1 MAAHVILCIFNQ
13 GCSAAKFIFSLSPVV
28 TLAHPLR
35 FLLGRGGVWGGG
47 TILAC
52 QLLLISADYKRI
64 EALMGL
70 FATNKA
76 IDRLSDG
83 LKRLADDV
91 ADLQRDR
98 KKLDLEFTDLYD
110 KVRHQM
116 SRMAKRDALAS
127 KANGEIPPISGEV
140 VEEDELD
147 PISAK
152 IHARRTGGFLSQ

>member
-1 MAAHVILCIFNQ
+1 MSIFAQ
-13 GCSAAKFIFSLSPVV
+13 
-28 TLAHPLR
+28 
-35 FLLGRGGVWGGG
+35 
-47 TILAC
+47 
-52 QLLLISADYKRI
+52 Q
-64 EALMGL
+64 
-70 FATNKA
+70 KA

-116 SRMAKRDALAS
+116 SRMAKRDAHAT
-127 KANGEIPPISGEV
+127 KANGDIPPLGGEV
-140 VEEDELD
+140 LEDDEMD

-152 IHARRTGGFLSQ
+152 IHARRTGGFLTR

>member
-1 MAAHVILCIFNQ
+1 
-13 GCSAAKFIFSLSPVV
+13 
-28 TLAHPLR
+28 
-35 FLLGRGGVWGGG
+35 
-47 TILAC
+47 
-52 QLLLISADYKRI
+52 
-64 EALMGL
+64 MGL

-116 SRMAKRDALAS
+116 SRMAKRDALAA
-127 KANGEIPPISGEV
+127 KANGEIPPIGGEV
-140 VEEDELD
+140 VDDDEMD

-152 IHARRTGGFLSQ
+152 IHARRTRGFLS

>member
-1 MAAHVILCIFNQ
+1 
-13 GCSAAKFIFSLSPVV
+13 
-28 TLAHPLR
+28 
-35 FLLGRGGVWGGG
+35 
-47 TILAC
+47 
-52 QLLLISADYKRI
+52 
-64 EALMGL
+64 MGL

-76 IDRLSDG
+76 IDRLSDR

-91 ADLQRDR
+91 ADVQRDR

-116 SRMAKRDALAS
+116 SRMAKRDAHAS

-140 VEEDELD
+140 VEDDEQD

-152 IHARRTGGFLSQ
+152 IHARRTRGFLNQ